1 METLCFEP
9 RVPIFDANVGVGH
22 RPDQASP
29 CDSPDELL
37 AEMAHRGVERA
48 VIYHLQAEFRSPV
61 EGNEALNDWAT
72 GKEAFS
78 LQWSLGATDDSLRQL
93 RQLHADGRV
102 SSVRLHATIHARLP
116 FVDWLYGPALEWLAA
131 ERIPLWIS
139 LADTEVT
146 ELMAILPLYPQLVTV
161 LLGAHYVHAALV
173 RPMLRRLP
181 NAHLE
186 LSRYEVLG
194 EVEALIREFGIDR
207 FLYGS
212 FYPRY
217 AMGPILYY
225 LHHLDCTDAELAG
238 LCAGNL
244 ERLLNRQ

>member
-22 RPDQASP
+22 RPDQVSP
-29 CDSPDELL
+29 FDGPDELL
-37 AEMAHRGVERA
+37 AEMARRGVERA
-48 VIYHLQAEFRSPV
+48 VIYHLQAEFRSPI
-61 EGNEALNDWAT
+61 EGNEALDDWA
-72 GKEAFS
+72 EQREPFR
-78 LQWSLGATDDSLRQL
+78 LQWTLGATDDSLRQL
-93 RQLHADGRV
+93 RELHADGRV
-102 SSVRLHATIHARLP
+102 DSVRLHATIHGKLP

-131 ERIPLWIS
+131 EQIPLWIS

-146 ELMAILPLYPQLVTV
+146 EVMATLSLFPQLVTV
-161 LLGAHYVHAALV
+161 LLGAHYTHTTLV

-186 LSRYEVLG
+186 LSRYEMFG
-194 EVEALIREFGIDR
+194 EVEALLREFGVDR

-225 LHHLDCTDAELAG
+225 LHHLRCTDAELAA

-244 ERLLNRQ
+244 ERILARK